1 MNVIDKKGKKR
12 KYWKLFVTIFI
23 GFVLLLVLLYV
34 RMISVRS
41 AAYESLHK
49 DEIVPVRALEVYE
62 TQVWKTIDF
71 LSRIKGSQAI
81 DVNAEVGGS
90 VLKKNA
96 VLGQRVKK
104 GDILIELQ
112 DKRKEYKLTEAKARL
127 DSAKADLVELKRK
140 YDQTLTL
147 VEKGIVARDSL
158 DSLSN
163 QLKARTADVDALEAS
178 TELNQWDVDHLRVK
192 APIDGQIVGVYPDEG
207 QEVSVGQLLVK
218 LINNEVEKAVTGVD
232 SKWARIIQPGL
243 KVTISKDTNDY
254 VEKTSGQIIG
264 VSPSMDSQS
273 GTYEVEA
280 KILDNKYD
288 WWAGEVVNLEIPIE
302 QLQDIVLIPRDAVL
316 SNNKEL
322 FVFIYKGGKAIK
334 QPVTVTWINGDT
346 GAIPSSIIPSGTQ
359 VIVEGHVGLAEGQS
373 VDLN

>member
-1 MNVIDKKGKKR
+1 MNVVDKKVKER

-127 DSAKADLVELKRK
+127 DSAKADLV
-140 YDQTLTL
+140 L
-147 VEKGIVARDSL
+147 VMHPNLARF
-158 DSLSN
+158 
-163 QLKARTADVDALEAS
+163 
-178 TELNQWDVDHLRVK
+178 
-192 APIDGQIVGVYPDEG
+192 Y
-207 QEVSVGQLLVK
+207 
-218 LINNEVEKAVTGVD
+218 
-232 SKWARIIQPGL
+232 
-243 KVTISKDTNDY
+243 
-254 VEKTSGQIIG
+254 
-264 VSPSMDSQS
+264 
-273 GTYEVEA
+273 
-280 KILDNKYD
+280 
-288 WWAGEVVNLEIPIE
+288 
-302 QLQDIVLIPRDAVL
+302 
-316 SNNKEL
+316 
-322 FVFIYKGGKAIK
+322 F
-334 QPVTVTWINGDT
+334 
-346 GAIPSSIIPSGTQ
+346 
-359 VIVEGHVGLAEGQS
+359 
-373 VDLN
+373 